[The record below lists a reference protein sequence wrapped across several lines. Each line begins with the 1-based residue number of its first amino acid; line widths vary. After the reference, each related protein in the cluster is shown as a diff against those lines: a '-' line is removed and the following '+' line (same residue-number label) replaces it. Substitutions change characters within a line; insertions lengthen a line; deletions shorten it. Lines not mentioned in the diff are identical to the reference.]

1 MKKLKLITS
10 LLILT
15 LIIALNSIG
24 AISEWKNDITGWWYA
39 EGHSWKV
46 GQILIDKIPYYF
58 HSDGYMIKDKTIDG
72 YNPNSSEAGTNGTSA
87 SKETSGLDYIGQKIL
102 DNISA
107 ENPSFDLDYKGD
119 INSAGKAIEDK
130 IDNLKYTNPY
140 EAYNISS
147 YNIQASSPL
156 GSSNVRVRVNCVYKM
171 TAEMEAELDAKARAI
186 VARIAP
192 GSMGQSKKELAIHDW
207 IVNNTRY
214 DQSYKIYDPYNTL
227 IKHTGVC
234 EGYCL
239 LAQKMFTIAGI
250 KSIVVEGTAKG
261 QAHSWNMV
269 YIDNKW
275 RNVDVTWDDPVSS
288 KDILRYDYFNITDS
302 KLSAD
307 HTWDTSKYPS
317 ANG

>member
-1 MKKLKLITS
+1 M
-10 LLILT
+10 LILI
-15 LIIALNSIG
+15 LVLNSIG
-24 AISEWKNDITGWWYA
+24 AISEWKNHITEWWYA
-39 EGHSWKV
+39 KGYSWVV
-46 GQILIDKIPYYF
+46 GQGLIDKISYYF
-58 HSDGYMIKDKTIDG
+58 DSDGYMAKDKTIDR
-72 YNPNSSEAGTNGTSA
+72 YNPNSSEAGTSDIQV
-87 SKETSGLDYIGQKIL
+87 SKGTSGLDYLSQKIL

-119 INSAGKAIEDK
+119 INNVGNAIKDK

-147 YNIQASSPL
+147 YNIQASSLL
-156 GSSNVRVRVNCVYKM
+156 GSSTVRARVSCVYKM
-171 TAEMEAELDAKARAI
+171 TSEMEADLDAKARVI

-192 GSMGQSKKELAIHDW
+192 DSMSQLKKERAIHDW

-234 EGYCL
+234 EGYSL

-250 KSIVVEGTAKG
+250 KSIIVEGTAKG

-307 HTWDTSKYPS
+307 HTWDTLKYPS
-317 ANG
+317 AN

>member
-15 LIIALNSIG
+15 LILALNSIG
-24 AISEWKNDITGWWYA
+24 AISKWKNDITGWLYA
-39 EGHSWKV
+39 KGYSWEV
-46 GQILIDKIPYYF
+46 SQRLIDKISYYF
-58 HSDGYMIKDKTIDG
+58 DYDGYMAKDKTTDG
-72 YNPNSSEAGTNGTSA
+72 YNPNSSDAGTSDVST

-102 DNISA
+102 DNISV

-119 INSAGKAIEDK
+119 INNLGKDIKDK

-147 YNIQASSPL
+147 YNIQASSSL
-156 GSSNVRVRVNCVYKM
+156 GSSTVRARVDCVYKM
-171 TAEMEAELDAKARAI
+171 TAEMEADLDAKARAI
-186 VARIAP
+186 VAKVAP
-192 GSMGQSKKELAIHDW
+192 NSMSQSKKELAIHDW

-234 EGYCL
+234 EGYTL

-317 ANG
+317 AK

>member
-15 LIIALNSIG
+15 LILALNSIG
-24 AISEWKNDITGWWYA
+24 TISKWKNDITGWLYA
-39 EGHSWKV
+39 KGYSLEV
-46 GQILIDKIPYYF
+46 GQRLIDKISYYF
-58 HSDGYMIKDKTIDG
+58 DSDGYMAKDKTTDG
-72 YNPNSSEAGTNGTSA
+72 YNPNSSEAETSDVST
-87 SKETSGLDYIGQKIL
+87 SKEASGLDYIGHKIL
-102 DNISA
+102 ENVSV

-119 INSAGKAIEDK
+119 INNVGKAIEEK

-140 EAYNISS
+140 ETYNISS
-147 YNIQASSPL
+147 YNIQASSSL
-156 GSSNVRVRVNCVYKM
+156 GSSTIKARVDCVYKM
-171 TAEMEAELDAKARAI
+171 TAEMEADLDAKARAI

-192 GSMGQSKKELAIHDW
+192 DSMSQSKKEIAIHDW

-234 EGYCL
+234 EGYTL

-317 ANG
+317 AN

>member
-15 LIIALNSIG
+15 LILALNSIG
-24 AISEWKNDITGWWYA
+24 TISKWKNDITGWLYA
-39 EGHSWKV
+39 KGYSLEV
-46 GQILIDKIPYYF
+46 GQRLIDKISYYF
-58 HSDGYMIKDKTIDG
+58 DSDGYMAKDKTTDG
-72 YNPNSSEAGTNGTSA
+72 YNPNSSDAGKSDVST
-87 SKETSGLDYIGQKIL
+87 SKEASGLDYIGQKIL
-102 DNISA
+102 DNVSA

-119 INSAGKAIEDK
+119 INNAGKAIEDK

-147 YNIQASSPL
+147 YNLQASSSL
-156 GSSNVRVRVNCVYKM
+156 GSSTVRVRVNCVYKM
-171 TAEMEAELDAKARAI
+171 TSEMEDDLDAKARAI

-192 GSMGQSKKELAIHDW
+192 NSMSQSKKELAIHDW

-234 EGYCL
+234 EGYTL

-250 KSIVVEGTAKG
+250 KSIVVEGTAEG

-317 ANG
+317 AN

>member
-1 MKKLKLITS
+1 MKKLKLIPS

-15 LIIALNSIG
+15 LILALNSVG
-24 AISEWKNDITGWWYA
+24 AISKWKNDITGWLYA
-39 EGHSWKV
+39 KGYSWKV
-46 GQILIDKIPYYF
+46 DQRLIDKISYYF
-58 HSDGYMIKDKTIDG
+58 DSDGDTAKDKTTDG
-72 YNPNSSEAGTNGTSA
+72 YNPNSSEAETSDVKA
-87 SKETSGLDYIGQKIL
+87 SKEASGLDYISQKIL
-102 DNISA
+102 DNISV
-107 ENPSFDLDYKGD
+107 ESPSFDLDYKGD
-119 INSAGKAIEDK
+119 INNVGKDIKDK

-147 YNIQASSPL
+147 YNIEASSAL
-156 GSSNVRVRVNCVYKM
+156 GSATIKARVNCVYKM
-171 TAEMEAELDAKARAI
+171 TAEMEGDLDAKAREI

-192 GSMGQSKKELAIHDW
+192 NSMSQSKKEIAIHDW

-214 DQSYKIYDPYNTL
+214 DKSYKIYDPYNTL

-234 EGYCL
+234 EGYSL

-250 KSIVVEGTAKG
+250 KSIVVEGKGKG
-261 QAHSWNMV
+261 QPHSWNMV

-317 ANG
+317 AN

>member
-15 LIIALNSIG
+15 LILALNSIG
-24 AISEWKNDITGWWYA
+24 TISKWKNDITGWLYA
-39 EGHSWKV
+39 KGYSLEV
-46 GQILIDKIPYYF
+46 GQRLIDKISSYF
-58 HSDGYMIKDKTIDG
+58 DSDGYMAKDKTTDG
-72 YNPNSSEAGTNGTSA
+72 YNPNSSDAETSDVST
-87 SKETSGLDYIGQKIL
+87 SKEASGLDYIGQKIL
-102 DNISA
+102 DNIRV

-119 INSAGKAIEDK
+119 INNLGKDIKDK

-140 EAYNISS
+140 EAYNVSS
-147 YNIQASSPL
+147 YDIQASSSV
-156 GSSNVRVRVNCVYKM
+156 GSSTIKARVNFVYRM
-171 TAEMEAELDAKARAI
+171 TAEMEADLDAKARVI

-192 GSMGQSKKELAIHDW
+192 NSMSQSKKEIAIHDW

-234 EGYCL
+234 EGYTL

-261 QAHSWNMV
+261 EAHSWNMV

-307 HTWDTSKYPS
+307 HTWDTSKYPN